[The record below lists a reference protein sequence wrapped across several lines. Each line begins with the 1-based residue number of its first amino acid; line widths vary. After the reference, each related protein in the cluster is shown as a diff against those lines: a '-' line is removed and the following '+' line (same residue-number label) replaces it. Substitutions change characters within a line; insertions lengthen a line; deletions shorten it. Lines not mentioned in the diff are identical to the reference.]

1 MTSALWLV
9 AGAAVLLAGVFL
21 LPRVFISRAQDRL
34 ARDKMA
40 REGRTLRLLT
50 RAELVVGR
58 YKRIPGLLSWRDDV
72 LAFQG
77 ISGHTI
83 NIPPSRIQKIVT
95 ADRIGAGRLLFKL
108 EVLRLMDT
116 DGQELEFVV
125 ARNTADQWR
134 SLLGAWAGRERQS
147 ATATD
152 ATPQEVVTP
161 GGKS

>member
-1 MTSALWLV
+1 MSEAAWIAIGAV
-9 AGAAVLLAGVFL
+9 ALLAGLFL

-40 REGRTLRLLT
+40 REGHSLRLLT
-50 RAELVVGR
+50 RAELVIGR

-77 ISGHTI
+77 INGHTI

-95 ADRIGAGRLLFKL
+95 ADRISAGRLLFRL

-134 SLLGAWAGRERQS
+134 SLLGAWAGRERQI
-147 ATATD
+147 ATASD
-152 ATPQEVVTP
+152 APDVVTR
-161 GGKS
+161 G

>member
-1 MTSALWLV
+1 LS
-9 AGAAVLLAGVFL
+9 GAAWIGIGAVALLAGVFL
-21 LPRVFISRAQDRL
+21 LPRLFISRAQDRM
-34 ARDKMA
+34 AREKMA
-40 REGRTLRLLT
+40 REGQTMKLLT
-50 RAELVVGR
+50 RAELVIGR

-77 ISGHTI
+77 IDGHTI

-95 ADRIGAGRLLFKL
+95 ADRISAGRLLFRL

-134 SLLGAWAGRERQS
+134 SLLGAWAGRERQI
-147 ATATD
+147 ATVSD
-152 ATPQEVVTP
+152 APDVVTR
-161 GGKS
+161 G

>member
-1 MTSALWLV
+1 MSEAAWIAIGAV
-9 AGAAVLLAGVFL
+9 ALLAGLFL

-40 REGRTLRLLT
+40 REGHSLKLLT
-50 RAELVVGR
+50 RAELVIGR

-77 ISGHTI
+77 INGHTI

-95 ADRIGAGRLLFKL
+95 ADRISAGRLLFRL

-134 SLLGAWAGRERQS
+134 SLLGAWAGRERQT
-147 ATATD
+147 ATASD
-152 ATPQEVVTP
+152 APNVVTR
-161 GGKS
+161 G

>member
-1 MTSALWLV
+1 MSEAAWIAIGAV
-9 AGAAVLLAGVFL
+9 ALLAGVFL

-40 REGRTLRLLT
+40 REGHSLRLLT
-50 RAELVVGR
+50 RAELVIGR

-77 ISGHTI
+77 INGHTI

-95 ADRIGAGRLLFKL
+95 ADRISAGRLLFRL

-134 SLLGAWAGRERQS
+134 SLLGAWAGRERQI
-147 ATATD
+147 ATASD
-152 ATPQEVVTP
+152 APNVVTR
-161 GGKS
+161 G

>member
-1 MTSALWLV
+1 
-9 AGAAVLLAGVFL
+9 
-21 LPRVFISRAQDRL
+21 
-34 ARDKMA
+34 MA
-40 REGRTLRLLT
+40 REGHTLKLLT
-50 RAELVVGR
+50 RAELVIGR

-77 ISGHTI
+77 IDGHTI

-95 ADRIGAGRLLFKL
+95 ADRISAGRLLFRL

-134 SLLGAWAGRERQS
+134 SLLGAWAGRERQI
-147 ATATD
+147 ATASD
-152 ATPQEVVTP
+152 APDVVTR
-161 GGKS
+161 G

>member
-1 MTSALWLV
+1 MSEAAWIAT
-9 AGAAVLLAGVFL
+9 GAAALLAGVFL

-40 REGRTLRLLT
+40 REGHTLKLLT
-50 RAELVVGR
+50 RAELVIGR

-77 ISGHTI
+77 IDGHTI
-83 NIPPSRIQKIVT
+83 NIPPSHIQKIVT
-95 ADRIGAGRLLFKL
+95 ADRISAGRLLFRL

-134 SLLGAWAGRERQS
+134 SLLGAWAGRERQI
-147 ATATD
+147 ATASD
-152 ATPQEVVTP
+152 APDVVTR
-161 GGKS
+161 G

>member
-1 MTSALWLV
+1 M
-9 AGAAVLLAGVFL
+9 GAAALLAGVFL

-34 ARDKMA
+34 AREKMA
-40 REGRTLRLLT
+40 REGLSLKLLT
-50 RAELVVGR
+50 RAELVIGR

-77 ISGHTI
+77 ISGHTV

-95 ADRIGAGRLLFKL
+95 ADRIAAGRLLFKL

-134 SLLGAWAGRERQS
+134 SLLGAWAGRERQ
-147 ATATD
+147 TAAAAD
-152 ATPQEVVTP
+152 VVTAGTSTP
-161 GGKS
+161 SGG